1 MNELNISIIV
11 PVFNEIAQM
20 PQLNKRL
27 LKLKEQGVK
36 EIIVIDGGSTDD
48 TFAAIHADFIALK
61 SEKGRAKQMNA
72 GASVATGTWLYF
84 LHGDTDLTPSQLN
97 LSLRENVL
105 HKWGFFQVH
114 LTGTAFMF
122 KVISWFINHRSQFT
136 KVATGDQ
143 CLFVRKNL
151 FNDANGFAEIP
162 LMEDVE
168 LCKRLRKLHKPI
180 CLQSPVLTS
189 SRRWQTYGTFTTI
202 FLMWKL
208 RLLFWWGVA
217 PEKLANLYR

>member
-189 SRRWQTYGTFTTI
+189 SRRCQSI
-202 FLMWKL
+202 
-208 RLLFWWGVA
+208 
-217 PEKLANLYR
+217 

>member
-122 KVISWFINHRSQFT
+122 KVISWFINHRSQLT

>member
-11 PVFNEIAQM
+11 PVLNEIAQM

-36 EIIVIDGGSTDD
+36 EIIVVDGGSTDD
-48 TFAAIHADFIALK
+48 TYSAIHADFIALK
-61 SEKGRAKQMNA
+61 SEKGRAKQMNR

-84 LHGDTDLTPSQLN
+84 LHGDTELTPSQLN

-105 HKWGFFQVH
+105 HKWGFFQVQ
-114 LTGTAFMF
+114 LTGTAWMF
-122 KVISWFINHRSQFT
+122 KVISWFINHRSQLT

-143 CLFVRKNL
+143 CLFIRKTL
-151 FNDANGFAEIP
+151 FDDVNGFTEIP

-168 LCKRLRKLHKPI
+168 LCKRLRKLHTPI

-189 SRRWQTYGTFTTI
+189 SRRWQTYGTFKTI

-208 RLLFWWGVA
+208 RLLFWWGVS